1 MSTDRINRG
10 ILLTMV
16 VIGAIAYALLYSHA
30 STVFRVLVP
39 LGLPSWWARSSATWS
54 TTGSADSKEW
64 IVTEG
69 LFGLLTVIALG
80 LALALAAI
88 AFVFV
93 RRMERRTTSPDK
105 RGNRQRQIGGE

>member
-39 LGLPSWWARSSATWS
+39 LGLAFL
-54 TTGSADSKEW
+54 
-64 IVTEG
+64 VG
-69 LFGLLTVIALG
+69 LIIRDV
-80 LALALAAI
+80 
-88 AFVFV
+88 VND
-93 RRMERRTTSPDK
+93 RK
-105 RGNRQRQIGGE
+105 R